1 MLQFI
6 HLNLNPRKTEMKNT
20 LIFIAVLAAYALA
33 NNANAANVATQC
45 DWNNPGADRYTGA
58 RAEALNNYKDIPA
71 SIRQILK
78 EKITAHQYDDHITIS
93 RIGMTG
99 KQNYSNGRDM
109 HWGQNKMCKGE
120 FSIVKWN
127 YMHTEAALVY
137 TYKGYSIAIPSIC
150 GNVFRL
156 DLLAGGSKTTGG
168 VSIPESPTPATPQEE
183 TPSNYPEVPQGGS
196 VTPQTSTV
204 PYVAWPSEPNQN
216 SLIPQREREFNPVP
230 PMPSTPSGYI
240 PANPVVPTPIANIPV
255 VPAVPEPAT
264 NAMLLFGFCLVVGLT
279 QYKKK

>member
-1 MLQFI
+1 
-6 HLNLNPRKTEMKNT
+6 MKNT
-20 LIFIAVLAAYALA
+20 LILIAVLAAYALA
-33 NNANAANVATQC
+33 NNAQANC
-45 DWNNPGADRYTGA
+45 NWNNPGADRYTGDQ
-58 RAEALNNYKDIPA
+58 AEAINNYKDIPA
-71 SIRQILK
+71 SIRNILK
-78 EKITAHQYDDHITIS
+78 EKINAHQYDDHITIS

-99 KQNYSNGRDM
+99 KQNYNNGRDM

-120 FSIVKWN
+120 FNISKWN

-156 DLLAGGSKTTGG
+156 DLLAGGNKMVTGG
-168 VSIPESPTPATPQEE
+168 SIPDSSVPESS
-183 TPSNYPEVPQGGS
+183 TPSAPQNETFPEVPTGGAT
-196 VTPQTSTV
+196 TPQTST
-204 PYVAWPSEPNQN
+204 VAWPSEPNQN
-216 SLIPQREREFNPVP
+216 SLIPQREREFMPVP
-230 PMPSTPSGYI
+230 PMPSTPSGYVPQN
-240 PANPVVPTPIANIPV
+240 PAPVVNIPV

>member
-1 MLQFI
+1 
-6 HLNLNPRKTEMKNT
+6 MKNT
-20 LIFIAVLAAYALA
+20 LILIAVLAAYALA
-33 NNANAANVATQC
+33 NNANASTVATQC
-45 DWNNPGADRYTGA
+45 NWNNPGADRYTGDQ
-58 RAEALNNYKDIPA
+58 AEALNNYKDIPA
-71 SIRQILK
+71 SIRNILK
-78 EKITAHQYDDHITIS
+78 EKINAHQYDDHITIS

-99 KQNYSNGRDM
+99 KQNYNNGRDM

-120 FSIVKWN
+120 FNISKWN

-156 DLLAGGSKTTGG
+156 DILAGGNKMVTGG
-168 VSIPESPTPATPQEE
+168 SIPDSSVPESS
-183 TPSNYPEVPQGGS
+183 TPSEPQNETFPEVPTGGAT
-196 VTPQTSTV
+196 TPQTSTT

-216 SLIPQREREFNPVP
+216 SLIPQREREFMPVP
-230 PMPSTPSGYI
+230 PMPSTPSGYVPQN
-240 PANPVVPTPIANIPV
+240 PAPIVNIPV